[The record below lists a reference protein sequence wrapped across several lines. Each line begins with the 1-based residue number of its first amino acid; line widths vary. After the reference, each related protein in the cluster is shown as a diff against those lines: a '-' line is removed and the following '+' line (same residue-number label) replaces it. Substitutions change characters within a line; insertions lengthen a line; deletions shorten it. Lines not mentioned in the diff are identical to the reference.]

1 MATIPLVD
9 RFLKEISK
17 LAKMYG
23 MDVNVYSLNR
33 GFGLDLDEKY
43 EAVKLFELLNILT
56 IKDASVKLTDVGE
69 KLVVRCIRIA
79 NHVITNHLDFK
90 DDRGRVL
97 GKVLYICS
105 RMMPSWRNID
115 DALNYLDTVLEK
127 LEELREKNYDKYL
140 AILGVIGYYNKYAHE
155 DILTE
160 ILKIEEIQA
169 EIT

>member
-1 MATIPLVD
+1 MAAIPLVD
-9 RFLKEISK
+9 SFLEEVSK
-17 LAKMYG
+17 LAKRHG
-23 MDVNVYSLNR
+23 MDANIYSLNR

-69 KLVVRCIRIA
+69 KFVGKCIGVA
-79 NHVITNHLDFK
+79 NHVIANHLDFK

-105 RMMPSWRNID
+105 RMLPSWRSID

-127 LEELREKNYDKYL
+127 LEELKERNYDKYL

-160 ILKIEEIQA
+160 ILKIERI
-169 EIT
+169 